1 MIEST
6 CSRRDAA
13 SVIFNLPDHHVI
25 DAVDLPSWGCR
36 VIAQADSVSD
46 GCSDRGV
53 VSERVHAWCRQRF
66 KDIPHTD
73 GVELIL
79 VKPRLV
85 CGERACPRRTF
96 TQTTPELPL
105 RARCT
110 SRLRRGVLEAVI
122 DHGRPVAGVAAGFG
136 IAWWTVHKSVN
147 AAVDVLLGGVDDLH
161 VRRLGIDEHRYRRVR
176 WFRDP
181 DTGGW
186 RRVEPWMTAL
196 VNAASGQVLGIV
208 DGRGPAPRLGARQ
221 PTPRKPAGCGTR
233 CPHDG
238 PPWRC
243 SSPTGSPTRGP
254 KPRTPR
260 SNTSGEPAAA
270 TATTPTTKPVSYSEA
285 PTGRGNTACQTKA
298 PRPTA
303 NSRFDTLGG
312 GNGQGG
318 GAIINATTNPERPLD
333 PRSLL
338 PGQNDDWVMYPLDE
352 FAITTVTEVI
362 TDLVASAGISLDLDP
377 ADLITNWGAET
388 DADLAV
394 ADEAAAKESSSLRL
408 KPGVIH
414 RAPRLLL
421 KILRHN
427 PNRWRWEERSFRN
440 RLGRLQQRA
449 AQAGSLNDE
458 DLLALVGDIT
468 GLFQECLHDGA
479 MYYGLGLVW
488 MYWRTARLLRK
499 RSNAGGE
506 LTENVAAYFLQLL
519 LTDQKNPLSPL
530 FEQFRKLSA
539 DTQEVDLQAF
549 VVSIPDSAFMT
560 ANTSRDIEKTIFKK
574 LRALPKGQ
582 QIETQVDALLADLP
596 VAPEAVDWP
605 FSPRPQ
611 LPFRLLVALLSSE
624 PIEGLDELL
633 TDEDAAKQVAKKLPF
648 RKRPPW
654 RWNVAKTRGL
664 MAGAVGTVFLLLE
677 IVPVLQRALSEV
689 AQRLLRRRQVEV
701 AEDLMLLRFDDIL
714 KALVDQADRQD
725 LVLENHH
732 AHIKKL
738 TARRRARQLEAKE
751 TKTLR

>member
-1 MIEST
+1 M
-6 CSRRDAA
+6 
-13 SVIFNLPDHHVI
+13 
-25 DAVDLPSWGCR
+25 
-36 VIAQADSVSD
+36 
-46 GCSDRGV
+46 
-53 VSERVHAWCRQRF
+53 
-66 KDIPHTD
+66 
-73 GVELIL
+73 
-79 VKPRLV
+79 
-85 CGERACPRRTF
+85 
-96 TQTTPELPL
+96 
-105 RARCT
+105 
-110 SRLRRGVLEAVI
+110 
-122 DHGRPVAGVAAGFG
+122 
-136 IAWWTVHKSVN
+136 
-147 AAVDVLLGGVDDLH
+147 
-161 VRRLGIDEHRYRRVR
+161 
-176 WFRDP
+176 
-181 DTGGW
+181 
-186 RRVEPWMTAL
+186 
-196 VNAASGQVLGIV
+196 
-208 DGRGPAPRLGARQ
+208 
-221 PTPRKPAGCGTR
+221 
-233 CPHDG
+233 
-238 PPWRC
+238 
-243 SSPTGSPTRGP
+243 
-254 KPRTPR
+254 
-260 SNTSGEPAAA
+260 
-270 TATTPTTKPVSYSEA
+270 
-285 PTGRGNTACQTKA
+285 
-298 PRPTA
+298 
-303 NSRFDTLGG
+303 
-312 GNGQGG
+312 
-318 GAIINATTNPERPLD
+318 TNPNGSLD

-338 PGQNDDWVMYPLDE
+338 PGQDDDWVMYPLDE
-352 FAITTVTEVI
+352 FAVTTVTEVI
-362 TDLVASAGISLDLDP
+362 TGLVASAGIDLDLKP
-377 ADLITNWGAET
+377 ADLMSNLNART
-388 DADLAV
+388 DPNADPMV
-394 ADEAAAKESSSLRL
+394 AKKAAAAKPSPFRL
-408 KPGVIH
+408 KPGVFFH
-414 RAPRLLL
+414 APRLLF
-421 KILRHN
+421 KVLRHD
-427 PNRWRWEERSFRN
+427 PARWQREERSFRN
-440 RLGRLQQRA
+440 RIKLFKHRT
-449 AQAGSLNDE
+449 AQAGSLSDKELARLVE
-458 DLLALVGDIT
+458 DIVD
-468 GLFQECLHDGA
+468 LFRTCLHDGA

-539 DTQEVDLQAF
+539 DTQEVNLQAF

-582 QIETQVDALLADLP
+582 QIESQVDALLADLP

-677 IVPVLQRALSEV
+677 IIPVLQRALSEV

>member
-1 MIEST
+1 M
-6 CSRRDAA
+6 
-13 SVIFNLPDHHVI
+13 
-25 DAVDLPSWGCR
+25 
-36 VIAQADSVSD
+36 
-46 GCSDRGV
+46 
-53 VSERVHAWCRQRF
+53 
-66 KDIPHTD
+66 
-73 GVELIL
+73 
-79 VKPRLV
+79 
-85 CGERACPRRTF
+85 
-96 TQTTPELPL
+96 
-105 RARCT
+105 
-110 SRLRRGVLEAVI
+110 
-122 DHGRPVAGVAAGFG
+122 
-136 IAWWTVHKSVN
+136 
-147 AAVDVLLGGVDDLH
+147 
-161 VRRLGIDEHRYRRVR
+161 
-176 WFRDP
+176 
-181 DTGGW
+181 
-186 RRVEPWMTAL
+186 
-196 VNAASGQVLGIV
+196 
-208 DGRGPAPRLGARQ
+208 
-221 PTPRKPAGCGTR
+221 
-233 CPHDG
+233 
-238 PPWRC
+238 
-243 SSPTGSPTRGP
+243 
-254 KPRTPR
+254 
-260 SNTSGEPAAA
+260 
-270 TATTPTTKPVSYSEA
+270 
-285 PTGRGNTACQTKA
+285 
-298 PRPTA
+298 
-303 NSRFDTLGG
+303 
-312 GNGQGG
+312 
-318 GAIINATTNPERPLD
+318 TNPNGSLD

-338 PGQNDDWVMYPLDE
+338 PGQDDDWVMYPLDE
-352 FAITTVTEVI
+352 FAVATVTEVI
-362 TDLVASAGISLDLDP
+362 TDLVGSAGIDLDLKP
-377 ADLITNWGAET
+377 ADLMSNLNART
-388 DADLAV
+388 DPNADPMV
-394 ADEAAAKESSSLRL
+394 AKKAAAAKPSPFRL
-408 KPGVIH
+408 KPGVFFH
-414 RAPRLLL
+414 APRLLF
-421 KILRHN
+421 KVLRHD
-427 PNRWRWEERSFRN
+427 PARWQREERSFRN
-440 RLGRLQQRA
+440 RIKLFKHRT
-449 AQAGSLNDE
+449 AQAGSLSDKELARLVE
-458 DLLALVGDIT
+458 DIVD
-468 GLFQECLHDGA
+468 LFRTCLHDGA

-539 DTQEVDLQAF
+539 DTQEVNLQAF

-582 QIETQVDALLADLP
+582 QIESQVDALLADLP

-677 IVPVLQRALSEV
+677 IIPVLQRALSEV

-751 TKTLR
+751 TKTLREDNNETPVSLDGLTSEP

>member
-1 MIEST
+1 M
-6 CSRRDAA
+6 
-13 SVIFNLPDHHVI
+13 
-25 DAVDLPSWGCR
+25 
-36 VIAQADSVSD
+36 
-46 GCSDRGV
+46 
-53 VSERVHAWCRQRF
+53 
-66 KDIPHTD
+66 
-73 GVELIL
+73 
-79 VKPRLV
+79 
-85 CGERACPRRTF
+85 
-96 TQTTPELPL
+96 
-105 RARCT
+105 
-110 SRLRRGVLEAVI
+110 
-122 DHGRPVAGVAAGFG
+122 
-136 IAWWTVHKSVN
+136 
-147 AAVDVLLGGVDDLH
+147 
-161 VRRLGIDEHRYRRVR
+161 
-176 WFRDP
+176 
-181 DTGGW
+181 
-186 RRVEPWMTAL
+186 
-196 VNAASGQVLGIV
+196 
-208 DGRGPAPRLGARQ
+208 
-221 PTPRKPAGCGTR
+221 
-233 CPHDG
+233 
-238 PPWRC
+238 
-243 SSPTGSPTRGP
+243 
-254 KPRTPR
+254 
-260 SNTSGEPAAA
+260 
-270 TATTPTTKPVSYSEA
+270 
-285 PTGRGNTACQTKA
+285 
-298 PRPTA
+298 
-303 NSRFDTLGG
+303 
-312 GNGQGG
+312 
-318 GAIINATTNPERPLD
+318 TNPNGSLD

-338 PGQNDDWVMYPLDE
+338 PGQDDDWVMYPLDE
-352 FAITTVTEVI
+352 FAVTTVTEVI
-362 TDLVASAGISLDLDP
+362 TDLVGSAGIDLDLKP
-377 ADLITNWGAET
+377 ADLMSNLNART
-388 DADLAV
+388 DPNADPMV
-394 ADEAAAKESSSLRL
+394 AKKAAADKPPPFRL
-408 KPGVIH
+408 KPGVFFH
-414 RAPRLLL
+414 APRLLF
-421 KILRHN
+421 KVLRHD
-427 PNRWRWEERSFRN
+427 PARWQREERSFRN
-440 RLGRLQQRA
+440 RIKLFKHRT
-449 AQAGSLNDE
+449 AQAGSLSDKELARLVE
-458 DLLALVGDIT
+458 DIVD
-468 GLFQECLHDGA
+468 LFRTCLHDGA

-506 LTENVAAYFLQLL
+506 LAENVAAYFLQLL

-582 QIETQVDALLADLP
+582 QIESQVDALLADLP

-701 AEDLMLLRFDDIL
+701 AEDLMLLRFDEIV

-751 TKTLR
+751 TETLREDNNETPVSLDGLTTEP

>member
-1 MIEST
+1 M
-6 CSRRDAA
+6 
-13 SVIFNLPDHHVI
+13 
-25 DAVDLPSWGCR
+25 
-36 VIAQADSVSD
+36 
-46 GCSDRGV
+46 
-53 VSERVHAWCRQRF
+53 
-66 KDIPHTD
+66 
-73 GVELIL
+73 
-79 VKPRLV
+79 
-85 CGERACPRRTF
+85 
-96 TQTTPELPL
+96 
-105 RARCT
+105 
-110 SRLRRGVLEAVI
+110 
-122 DHGRPVAGVAAGFG
+122 
-136 IAWWTVHKSVN
+136 
-147 AAVDVLLGGVDDLH
+147 
-161 VRRLGIDEHRYRRVR
+161 
-176 WFRDP
+176 
-181 DTGGW
+181 
-186 RRVEPWMTAL
+186 
-196 VNAASGQVLGIV
+196 
-208 DGRGPAPRLGARQ
+208 
-221 PTPRKPAGCGTR
+221 
-233 CPHDG
+233 
-238 PPWRC
+238 
-243 SSPTGSPTRGP
+243 
-254 KPRTPR
+254 
-260 SNTSGEPAAA
+260 
-270 TATTPTTKPVSYSEA
+270 
-285 PTGRGNTACQTKA
+285 
-298 PRPTA
+298 
-303 NSRFDTLGG
+303 
-312 GNGQGG
+312 
-318 GAIINATTNPERPLD
+318 TNPNGSLD

-338 PGQNDDWVMYPLDE
+338 PGQDDDWVMYPLDE
-352 FAITTVTEVI
+352 FAVTTVTEVI
-362 TDLVASAGISLDLDP
+362 TDLVGSAGIDLDLKP
-377 ADLITNWGAET
+377 ADLMSNLNART
-388 DADLAV
+388 DPNADPMV
-394 ADEAAAKESSSLRL
+394 AKEAAADKPSPFRL
-408 KPGVIH
+408 KPGVFFH
-414 RAPRLLL
+414 APRLLF
-421 KILRHN
+421 KVLRHD
-427 PNRWRWEERSFRN
+427 PARWQREERSFRN
-440 RLGRLQQRA
+440 RIKLFKHRT
-449 AQAGSLNDE
+449 AQAGSLSDKELARLVE
-458 DLLALVGDIT
+458 DIVD
-468 GLFQECLHDGA
+468 LFRTCLHDGA

>member
-1 MIEST
+1 M
-6 CSRRDAA
+6 
-13 SVIFNLPDHHVI
+13 
-25 DAVDLPSWGCR
+25 
-36 VIAQADSVSD
+36 
-46 GCSDRGV
+46 
-53 VSERVHAWCRQRF
+53 
-66 KDIPHTD
+66 
-73 GVELIL
+73 
-79 VKPRLV
+79 
-85 CGERACPRRTF
+85 
-96 TQTTPELPL
+96 
-105 RARCT
+105 
-110 SRLRRGVLEAVI
+110 
-122 DHGRPVAGVAAGFG
+122 
-136 IAWWTVHKSVN
+136 
-147 AAVDVLLGGVDDLH
+147 
-161 VRRLGIDEHRYRRVR
+161 
-176 WFRDP
+176 
-181 DTGGW
+181 
-186 RRVEPWMTAL
+186 
-196 VNAASGQVLGIV
+196 
-208 DGRGPAPRLGARQ
+208 
-221 PTPRKPAGCGTR
+221 
-233 CPHDG
+233 
-238 PPWRC
+238 
-243 SSPTGSPTRGP
+243 
-254 KPRTPR
+254 
-260 SNTSGEPAAA
+260 
-270 TATTPTTKPVSYSEA
+270 
-285 PTGRGNTACQTKA
+285 
-298 PRPTA
+298 
-303 NSRFDTLGG
+303 
-312 GNGQGG
+312 
-318 GAIINATTNPERPLD
+318 TNPNGSLD

-338 PGQNDDWVMYPLDE
+338 PGQDDDWVMYPLDE
-352 FAITTVTEVI
+352 FAVTTVIEVI
-362 TDLVASAGISLDLDP
+362 TGLVASAGIDLDLKP
-377 ADLITNWGAET
+377 ADLMSNLNART
-388 DADLAV
+388 DPNADPMV
-394 ADEAAAKESSSLRL
+394 AKEAAADKPSPFRL
-408 KPGVIH
+408 KPGVFFH
-414 RAPRLLL
+414 APRLLF
-421 KILRHN
+421 KVLRHD
-427 PNRWRWEERSFRN
+427 PARWQREERSFRN
-440 RLGRLQQRA
+440 RIKLFKHRT
-449 AQAGSLNDE
+449 AQAGSLSDKELARLVE
-458 DLLALVGDIT
+458 DIVD
-468 GLFQECLHDGA
+468 LFRTCLHDGA

-560 ANTSRDIEKTIFKK
+560 ANTSRDIEKAIFKK

-751 TKTLR
+751 TKTLREDNNETPVSLDGLTSEP

>member
-1 MIEST
+1 M
-6 CSRRDAA
+6 
-13 SVIFNLPDHHVI
+13 
-25 DAVDLPSWGCR
+25 
-36 VIAQADSVSD
+36 
-46 GCSDRGV
+46 
-53 VSERVHAWCRQRF
+53 
-66 KDIPHTD
+66 
-73 GVELIL
+73 
-79 VKPRLV
+79 
-85 CGERACPRRTF
+85 
-96 TQTTPELPL
+96 
-105 RARCT
+105 
-110 SRLRRGVLEAVI
+110 
-122 DHGRPVAGVAAGFG
+122 
-136 IAWWTVHKSVN
+136 
-147 AAVDVLLGGVDDLH
+147 
-161 VRRLGIDEHRYRRVR
+161 
-176 WFRDP
+176 
-181 DTGGW
+181 
-186 RRVEPWMTAL
+186 
-196 VNAASGQVLGIV
+196 
-208 DGRGPAPRLGARQ
+208 
-221 PTPRKPAGCGTR
+221 
-233 CPHDG
+233 
-238 PPWRC
+238 
-243 SSPTGSPTRGP
+243 
-254 KPRTPR
+254 
-260 SNTSGEPAAA
+260 
-270 TATTPTTKPVSYSEA
+270 
-285 PTGRGNTACQTKA
+285 
-298 PRPTA
+298 
-303 NSRFDTLGG
+303 
-312 GNGQGG
+312 
-318 GAIINATTNPERPLD
+318 TNPNGSLD

-352 FAITTVTEVI
+352 FAVTTVTEVI
-362 TDLVASAGISLDLDP
+362 TDLVGSAGIDLDLKP
-377 ADLITNWGAET
+377 ADLMSNLNART
-388 DADLAV
+388 DPNADPMV
-394 ADEAAAKESSSLRL
+394 AKKAAADKPPPFRL
-408 KPGVIH
+408 KPGVFFH
-414 RAPRLLL
+414 APRLLF
-421 KILRHN
+421 KVLRHD
-427 PNRWRWEERSFRN
+427 PARWQREERSFRN
-440 RLGRLQQRA
+440 RIKLFKHRT
-449 AQAGSLNDE
+449 AQAGSLSDKELARLAE
-458 DLLALVGDIT
+458 DIVD
-468 GLFQECLHDGA
+468 LFRTCLHDGA

-582 QIETQVDALLADLP
+582 QIESQVDALLADLP

-701 AEDLMLLRFDDIL
+701 AEDLMLLRFDDIV

-751 TKTLR
+751 TETLREDNNETPVSLDGLTTEP

>member
-1 MIEST
+1 M
-6 CSRRDAA
+6 
-13 SVIFNLPDHHVI
+13 
-25 DAVDLPSWGCR
+25 
-36 VIAQADSVSD
+36 
-46 GCSDRGV
+46 
-53 VSERVHAWCRQRF
+53 
-66 KDIPHTD
+66 
-73 GVELIL
+73 
-79 VKPRLV
+79 
-85 CGERACPRRTF
+85 
-96 TQTTPELPL
+96 
-105 RARCT
+105 
-110 SRLRRGVLEAVI
+110 
-122 DHGRPVAGVAAGFG
+122 
-136 IAWWTVHKSVN
+136 
-147 AAVDVLLGGVDDLH
+147 
-161 VRRLGIDEHRYRRVR
+161 
-176 WFRDP
+176 
-181 DTGGW
+181 
-186 RRVEPWMTAL
+186 
-196 VNAASGQVLGIV
+196 
-208 DGRGPAPRLGARQ
+208 
-221 PTPRKPAGCGTR
+221 
-233 CPHDG
+233 
-238 PPWRC
+238 
-243 SSPTGSPTRGP
+243 
-254 KPRTPR
+254 
-260 SNTSGEPAAA
+260 
-270 TATTPTTKPVSYSEA
+270 
-285 PTGRGNTACQTKA
+285 
-298 PRPTA
+298 
-303 NSRFDTLGG
+303 
-312 GNGQGG
+312 
-318 GAIINATTNPERPLD
+318 
-333 PRSLL
+333 
-338 PGQNDDWVMYPLDE
+338 MYPLDE
-352 FAITTVTEVI
+352 FAVTTVTEVI

-414 RAPRLLL
+414 RAPRLLF
-421 KILRHN
+421 KVLRHD
-427 PNRWRWEERSFRN
+427 PARWQREERSFRN
-440 RLGRLQQRA
+440 RIKLFKHRT
-449 AQAGSLNDE
+449 AQAGSLSDKELARLVE
-458 DLLALVGDIT
+458 DIVD
-468 GLFQECLHDGA
+468 LFRTCLHDGA

-539 DTQEVDLQAF
+539 DTQEVNLQAF

-582 QIETQVDALLADLP
+582 QIESQVDALLADLP

-677 IVPVLQRALSEV
+677 IIPVLQRALSEV

-751 TKTLR
+751 TKTLREDNNETPVSLDGLTSEP

>member
-1 MIEST
+1 ME
-6 CSRRDAA
+6 
-13 SVIFNLPDHHVI
+13 
-25 DAVDLPSWGCR
+25 
-36 VIAQADSVSD
+36 
-46 GCSDRGV
+46 
-53 VSERVHAWCRQRF
+53 
-66 KDIPHTD
+66 
-73 GVELIL
+73 
-79 VKPRLV
+79 
-85 CGERACPRRTF
+85 
-96 TQTTPELPL
+96 
-105 RARCT
+105 
-110 SRLRRGVLEAVI
+110 
-122 DHGRPVAGVAAGFG
+122 
-136 IAWWTVHKSVN
+136 
-147 AAVDVLLGGVDDLH
+147 
-161 VRRLGIDEHRYRRVR
+161 
-176 WFRDP
+176 
-181 DTGGW
+181 
-186 RRVEPWMTAL
+186 
-196 VNAASGQVLGIV
+196 
-208 DGRGPAPRLGARQ
+208 
-221 PTPRKPAGCGTR
+221 
-233 CPHDG
+233 
-238 PPWRC
+238 
-243 SSPTGSPTRGP
+243 
-254 KPRTPR
+254 
-260 SNTSGEPAAA
+260 
-270 TATTPTTKPVSYSEA
+270 
-285 PTGRGNTACQTKA
+285 
-298 PRPTA
+298 
-303 NSRFDTLGG
+303 G

-318 GAIINATTNPERPLD
+318 GASINATTNPERSLN

-427 PNRWRWEERSFRN
+427 PNRWRWEERSLRN

-458 DLLALVGDIT
+458 DLLALVDDIT
-468 GLFQECLHDGA
+468 DLFQECLHDGA

-506 LTENVAAYFLQLL
+506 LAENVAAYFLQLL

-582 QIETQVDALLADLP
+582 QIESQVDALLADLP

-677 IVPVLQRALSEV
+677 IIPVLQQALSEV

-751 TKTLR
+751 TKTLREDNNETPVSLDGLTSEP

>member
-1 MIEST
+1 M
-6 CSRRDAA
+6 
-13 SVIFNLPDHHVI
+13 
-25 DAVDLPSWGCR
+25 
-36 VIAQADSVSD
+36 
-46 GCSDRGV
+46 
-53 VSERVHAWCRQRF
+53 
-66 KDIPHTD
+66 
-73 GVELIL
+73 
-79 VKPRLV
+79 
-85 CGERACPRRTF
+85 
-96 TQTTPELPL
+96 
-105 RARCT
+105 
-110 SRLRRGVLEAVI
+110 
-122 DHGRPVAGVAAGFG
+122 
-136 IAWWTVHKSVN
+136 
-147 AAVDVLLGGVDDLH
+147 
-161 VRRLGIDEHRYRRVR
+161 
-176 WFRDP
+176 
-181 DTGGW
+181 
-186 RRVEPWMTAL
+186 
-196 VNAASGQVLGIV
+196 
-208 DGRGPAPRLGARQ
+208 
-221 PTPRKPAGCGTR
+221 
-233 CPHDG
+233 
-238 PPWRC
+238 
-243 SSPTGSPTRGP
+243 
-254 KPRTPR
+254 
-260 SNTSGEPAAA
+260 
-270 TATTPTTKPVSYSEA
+270 
-285 PTGRGNTACQTKA
+285 
-298 PRPTA
+298 
-303 NSRFDTLGG
+303 
-312 GNGQGG
+312 
-318 GAIINATTNPERPLD
+318 TNPNGSLD

-338 PGQNDDWVMYPLDE
+338 PGQDDDWVMYPLDE
-352 FAITTVTEVI
+352 FAVTTVTEVI
-362 TDLVASAGISLDLDP
+362 TGLVASAGIDLDLKP
-377 ADLITNWGAET
+377 ADLMSNLNART
-388 DADLAV
+388 DPNADPMV
-394 ADEAAAKESSSLRL
+394 AKKAAAAKPSPFRL
-408 KPGVIH
+408 KPGVFFH
-414 RAPRLLL
+414 APRLLF
-421 KILRHN
+421 KVLRHD
-427 PNRWRWEERSFRN
+427 PARWQREERSFRN
-440 RLGRLQQRA
+440 RIKLFKHRT
-449 AQAGSLNDE
+449 AQAGSLSDKELARLVE
-458 DLLALVGDIT
+458 DIVD
-468 GLFQECLHDGA
+468 LFRTCLHDGA

-539 DTQEVDLQAF
+539 DTQEVNLQAF

-582 QIETQVDALLADLP
+582 QIESQVDALLADLP

-677 IVPVLQRALSEV
+677 IIPVLQRALSEV

-751 TKTLR
+751 TKTLREDNNETPVSLDGLTSEP

>member
-1 MIEST
+1 M
-6 CSRRDAA
+6 
-13 SVIFNLPDHHVI
+13 
-25 DAVDLPSWGCR
+25 
-36 VIAQADSVSD
+36 
-46 GCSDRGV
+46 
-53 VSERVHAWCRQRF
+53 
-66 KDIPHTD
+66 
-73 GVELIL
+73 
-79 VKPRLV
+79 
-85 CGERACPRRTF
+85 
-96 TQTTPELPL
+96 
-105 RARCT
+105 
-110 SRLRRGVLEAVI
+110 
-122 DHGRPVAGVAAGFG
+122 
-136 IAWWTVHKSVN
+136 
-147 AAVDVLLGGVDDLH
+147 
-161 VRRLGIDEHRYRRVR
+161 
-176 WFRDP
+176 
-181 DTGGW
+181 
-186 RRVEPWMTAL
+186 
-196 VNAASGQVLGIV
+196 
-208 DGRGPAPRLGARQ
+208 
-221 PTPRKPAGCGTR
+221 
-233 CPHDG
+233 
-238 PPWRC
+238 
-243 SSPTGSPTRGP
+243 
-254 KPRTPR
+254 
-260 SNTSGEPAAA
+260 
-270 TATTPTTKPVSYSEA
+270 
-285 PTGRGNTACQTKA
+285 
-298 PRPTA
+298 
-303 NSRFDTLGG
+303 
-312 GNGQGG
+312 
-318 GAIINATTNPERPLD
+318 TNPNGSLD
-333 PRSLL
+333 PRNLL
-338 PGQNDDWVMYPLDE
+338 PGQDDDWVMYPLDE
-352 FAITTVTEVI
+352 FAVTTVTEVI
-362 TDLVASAGISLDLDP
+362 TGLVGSAGIDLDLKP
-377 ADLITNWGAET
+377 ADLMSNLNART
-388 DADLAV
+388 DPNADPMV
-394 ADEAAAKESSSLRL
+394 AKKAAADKPSPFRL
-408 KPGVIH
+408 KPGVFFH
-414 RAPRLLL
+414 APRLLF
-421 KILRHN
+421 KVLRHD
-427 PNRWRWEERSFRN
+427 PARWQREERSFRN
-440 RLGRLQQRA
+440 RIKLFKHRT
-449 AQAGSLNDE
+449 AQAGSLSDKELACLAE
-458 DLLALVGDIT
+458 DIVD
-468 GLFQECLHDGA
+468 LFRTCLHDGA

-701 AEDLMLLRFDDIL
+701 AEDLMLLRFDDIV

-751 TKTLR
+751 TETLREDNNETPVSLDGLTTEP

>member
-1 MIEST
+1 M
-6 CSRRDAA
+6 
-13 SVIFNLPDHHVI
+13 
-25 DAVDLPSWGCR
+25 
-36 VIAQADSVSD
+36 
-46 GCSDRGV
+46 
-53 VSERVHAWCRQRF
+53 
-66 KDIPHTD
+66 
-73 GVELIL
+73 
-79 VKPRLV
+79 
-85 CGERACPRRTF
+85 
-96 TQTTPELPL
+96 
-105 RARCT
+105 
-110 SRLRRGVLEAVI
+110 
-122 DHGRPVAGVAAGFG
+122 
-136 IAWWTVHKSVN
+136 
-147 AAVDVLLGGVDDLH
+147 
-161 VRRLGIDEHRYRRVR
+161 
-176 WFRDP
+176 
-181 DTGGW
+181 
-186 RRVEPWMTAL
+186 
-196 VNAASGQVLGIV
+196 
-208 DGRGPAPRLGARQ
+208 
-221 PTPRKPAGCGTR
+221 
-233 CPHDG
+233 
-238 PPWRC
+238 
-243 SSPTGSPTRGP
+243 
-254 KPRTPR
+254 
-260 SNTSGEPAAA
+260 
-270 TATTPTTKPVSYSEA
+270 
-285 PTGRGNTACQTKA
+285 
-298 PRPTA
+298 
-303 NSRFDTLGG
+303 
-312 GNGQGG
+312 
-318 GAIINATTNPERPLD
+318 TNPNGSLD

-338 PGQNDDWVMYPLDE
+338 PGQDDDWVMYPLDE
-352 FAITTVTEVI
+352 FAVTTVIEVI
-362 TDLVASAGISLDLDP
+362 TGLVASAGIDLDLKP
-377 ADLITNWGAET
+377 ADLMSNLNART
-388 DADLAV
+388 DPNADPMV
-394 ADEAAAKESSSLRL
+394 AKKAAADKPSPFRL
-408 KPGVIH
+408 KPGVFFH
-414 RAPRLLL
+414 APRLLF
-421 KILRHN
+421 KVLRHD
-427 PNRWRWEERSFRN
+427 PARWQREERSFRN
-440 RLGRLQQRA
+440 RIKLFKHRT
-449 AQAGSLNDE
+449 AQAGSLSDKELARLVE
-458 DLLALVGDIT
+458 DIVD
-468 GLFQECLHDGA
+468 LFRTCLHDGA

-582 QIETQVDALLADLP
+582 QIESQVDALLADLP

-701 AEDLMLLRFDDIL
+701 AEDLMLLRFDEIV

-751 TKTLR
+751 TETLREDNNETPVSLDGLTTEP

>member
-1 MIEST
+1 M
-6 CSRRDAA
+6 
-13 SVIFNLPDHHVI
+13 
-25 DAVDLPSWGCR
+25 
-36 VIAQADSVSD
+36 
-46 GCSDRGV
+46 
-53 VSERVHAWCRQRF
+53 
-66 KDIPHTD
+66 
-73 GVELIL
+73 
-79 VKPRLV
+79 
-85 CGERACPRRTF
+85 
-96 TQTTPELPL
+96 
-105 RARCT
+105 
-110 SRLRRGVLEAVI
+110 
-122 DHGRPVAGVAAGFG
+122 
-136 IAWWTVHKSVN
+136 
-147 AAVDVLLGGVDDLH
+147 
-161 VRRLGIDEHRYRRVR
+161 
-176 WFRDP
+176 
-181 DTGGW
+181 
-186 RRVEPWMTAL
+186 
-196 VNAASGQVLGIV
+196 
-208 DGRGPAPRLGARQ
+208 
-221 PTPRKPAGCGTR
+221 
-233 CPHDG
+233 
-238 PPWRC
+238 
-243 SSPTGSPTRGP
+243 
-254 KPRTPR
+254 
-260 SNTSGEPAAA
+260 
-270 TATTPTTKPVSYSEA
+270 
-285 PTGRGNTACQTKA
+285 
-298 PRPTA
+298 
-303 NSRFDTLGG
+303 
-312 GNGQGG
+312 
-318 GAIINATTNPERPLD
+318 TNPNGSLD

-338 PGQNDDWVMYPLDE
+338 PGQDDDWVMYPLDE
-352 FAITTVTEVI
+352 FAVTTVTEVI
-362 TDLVASAGISLDLDP
+362 TDLVGSAGIDLDLKP
-377 ADLITNWGAET
+377 ADLMSNLNART
-388 DADLAV
+388 DPNADPMV
-394 ADEAAAKESSSLRL
+394 AKEAAADKPSPFRL
-408 KPGVIH
+408 KPGVFFH
-414 RAPRLLL
+414 APRLLF
-421 KILRHN
+421 KVLRHD
-427 PNRWRWEERSFRN
+427 PARWQREERFFRN
-440 RLGRLQQRA
+440 RIKFFKHRA
-449 AQAGSLNDE
+449 AQAGSLGDKELARLVE
-458 DLLALVGDIT
+458 DIVD
-468 GLFQECLHDGA
+468 LFRSCLHDGA

>member
-1 MIEST
+1 M
-6 CSRRDAA
+6 
-13 SVIFNLPDHHVI
+13 
-25 DAVDLPSWGCR
+25 
-36 VIAQADSVSD
+36 
-46 GCSDRGV
+46 
-53 VSERVHAWCRQRF
+53 
-66 KDIPHTD
+66 
-73 GVELIL
+73 
-79 VKPRLV
+79 
-85 CGERACPRRTF
+85 
-96 TQTTPELPL
+96 
-105 RARCT
+105 
-110 SRLRRGVLEAVI
+110 
-122 DHGRPVAGVAAGFG
+122 
-136 IAWWTVHKSVN
+136 
-147 AAVDVLLGGVDDLH
+147 
-161 VRRLGIDEHRYRRVR
+161 
-176 WFRDP
+176 
-181 DTGGW
+181 
-186 RRVEPWMTAL
+186 
-196 VNAASGQVLGIV
+196 
-208 DGRGPAPRLGARQ
+208 
-221 PTPRKPAGCGTR
+221 
-233 CPHDG
+233 
-238 PPWRC
+238 
-243 SSPTGSPTRGP
+243 
-254 KPRTPR
+254 
-260 SNTSGEPAAA
+260 
-270 TATTPTTKPVSYSEA
+270 
-285 PTGRGNTACQTKA
+285 
-298 PRPTA
+298 
-303 NSRFDTLGG
+303 
-312 GNGQGG
+312 
-318 GAIINATTNPERPLD
+318 TNPNGSLD

-338 PGQNDDWVMYPLDE
+338 PGQDDDWVMYPLDE
-352 FAITTVTEVI
+352 FAVTTVTEVI
-362 TDLVASAGISLDLDP
+362 TDLVGSAGIDLDLKP
-377 ADLITNWGAET
+377 ADLMSNLNART
-388 DADLAV
+388 DPNADPMV
-394 ADEAAAKESSSLRL
+394 AKKAAADKPSPFRL
-408 KPGVIH
+408 KPGVFFH
-414 RAPRLLL
+414 APRLLF
-421 KILRHN
+421 KVLRHD
-427 PNRWRWEERSFRN
+427 PARWQREERSFRS
-440 RLGRLQQRA
+440 RIKLFKHRT
-449 AQAGSLNDE
+449 AQAGSLSDKELARLVE
-458 DLLALVGDIT
+458 DIVD
-468 GLFQECLHDGA
+468 LFRTCLHDGA

-539 DTQEVDLQAF
+539 DTQEVNLQAF

-677 IVPVLQRALSEV
+677 IIPVLQRALSEV

-751 TKTLR
+751 TKTLREDNNETPVSLDGLTSEP